1 MSLPARYAMSY
12 AEIETNMFALFALP
26 TIHLAACLALA
37 VRFAFSRKMED

>member
-1 MSLPARYAMSY
+1 ML
-12 AEIETNMFALFALP
+12 ALFALP